1 MNNRK
6 LEDEAMVN
14 EIGKTSN
21 TGRQLVHNS
30 RVVIY
35 DARPRLNAEVNRV
48 KGGGYENIKNYR
60 NSELLFCDIDNIH
73 EVTKT
78 SKKMQEISNHPE
90 AFHSCEKYSGML
102 DNTDYMQFIATILKS
117 INMVLDTMLHQNT
130 NVLVH
135 CSDGWDRTA

>member
-6 LEDEAMVN
+6 LEDEHMVN

-21 TGRQLVHNS
+21 TSSKPIHNS
-30 RVVIY
+30 KVVIY

-78 SKKMQEISNHPE
+78 FKKMHEISNHPE
-90 AFHSCEKYSGML
+90 VFYSC
-102 DNTDYMQFIATILKS
+102 A
-117 INMVLDTMLHQNT
+117 
-130 NVLVH
+130 
-135 CSDGWDRTA
+135 